1 MGEGRQGINDRR
13 EVILGIIAEEPVCTQ
28 TELMLLLKKKGY
40 DVTQATVS
48 RDIRELKLIKKP
60 DADGRPV
67 YTPPETAIP
76 ESRNEY
82 AGTYPVFG
90 SAVLSVSSA
99 GNMVVIRTGPGMAQA
114 VCAAIDRAKWDG
126 ILGTIAG
133 EDTIFAVAATEEQ
146 SKSAADKLREFWK

>member
-13 EVILGIIAEEPVCTQ
+13 EVILAIIAEEPVCTQ
-28 TELMLLLKKKGY
+28 TELMQLLKKKGF

-48 RDIRELKLIKKP
+48 RDIRELKLVKKP

-67 YTPPETAIP
+67 YTPPETVIP

-82 AGTYPVFG
+82 PGPYPSFG

-99 GNMVVIRTGPGMAQA
+99 GNMVVIRTGSGMAQA
-114 VCAAIDRAKWDG
+114 VCAAMDRAKWEG

-146 SKSAADKLREFWK
+146 ARAAAEKMRDFWK